1 MAWAGADPYRAGLRH
16 PGAHLRYA
24 DITFTSAYDKTG
36 EGLGVGMYD
45 AADRDLTVFTCVGAQ
60 RTATKGRS

>member
-24 DITFTSAYDKTG
+24 DITFTSACDKTD
-36 EGLGVGMYD
+36 EGLGEGMHD
-45 AADRDLTVFTCVGAQ
+45 AADHYLTVFTCVGAE